1 MTAKEF
7 YEEHIKDI
15 PQEANDSTIREYK
28 MFIAYIILKKK
39 IKTSY
44 MELGKLLD
52 VNNTTILRLNNN
64 RYKGKYAA
72 VRKFVEENEEFF
84 NNPTFE
90 YYMFHYRIKSLAPS
104 TIDRSKFYNDYF
116 KLGVKKGIYE
126 ASTAYQKKITKPK
139 TIFEKA
145 KVSAKRKARK
155 QTNRKIN
162 KEVSKKSVKQK
173 KVHISAHSTS
183 SELTKRLAKRYNEKI
198 IDINK
203 NYDDLLETYK
213 G

>member
-1 MTAKEF
+1 MTVKEF

-15 PQEANDSTIREYK
+15 PQEANDSTVREYK

-44 MELGKLLD
+44 VELGKLLG
-52 VNNTTILRLNNN
+52 VNDTTILRLNND

-72 VRKFVEENEEFF
+72 IRKFVEEHKEFF
-84 NNPTFE
+84 DNPTFE

-126 ASTAYQKKITKPK
+126 ASDAYQKKIEKPK

-145 KVSAKRKARK
+145 KASAKRKAQK
-155 QTNRKIN
+155 QVNREIN
-162 KEVSKKSVKQK
+162 EKVSKKPVKQK

-183 SELTKRLAKRYNEKI
+183 SELTKRLANRYNEKI
-198 IDINK
+198 INIKEND
-203 NYDDLLETYK
+203 YSFLEI
-213 G
+213 